1 MSLPFLLYKISH
13 SDWPLFSNILIAKI
27 SLLII
32 STNLLS
38 PGLHKEKKNFLGIIP
53 TSLAAT
59 IDFFFLWWRM
69 KQKVGF
75 GFFFPWR
82 KIQSAL
88 SVNRLFFFDP
98 KSGNQL
104 TQILGAKHT
113 SKESK
118 GVWSAGTVLPAAADK
133 VTLPA
138 LLSTLHVWMPDLFV
152 NQLLNCCS

>member
-69 KQKVGF
+69 KQNVGF
-75 GFFFPWR
+75 GFFFPEEKYNQPWVLIDYSSLTPSLGISWPR
-82 KIQSAL
+82 SWEQNTPAR
-88 SVNRLFFFDP
+88 NRRVSDQQGLLCLR
-98 KSGNQL
+98 QL
-104 TQILGAKHT
+104 TR
-113 SKESK
+113 
-118 GVWSAGTVLPAAADK
+118 
-133 VTLPA
+133 
-138 LLSTLHVWMPDLFV
+138 LLS
-152 NQLLNCCS
+152 LLSSPPSMYGCLTCLSISF